1 MSIEASARN
10 YGTNPME
17 TQPTQFMHDLEARFK
32 LVSGLADRSLYKI
45 FYCKIQRAPIL
56 ILGIN
61 PDGAPAEISAG
72 GIIAGASTGYY
83 ENGEHDI
90 LDCNWRENPALRK
103 VLDPLLSGDLEKIR
117 RHVVKTNFAFHRS
130 AGATDFDLDAVVDEA
145 EPFLAEI
152 VDEVR
157 PSIVL
162 LTGAAT
168 EAFTGRFAER
178 AVCVAPPE
186 RDPDVN
192 QVVFAAARATLKRSK
207 KEVLVVQ
214 LANASMYGW
223 TYIKHHVADRIV
235 ALLKTHPLAG
245 TAKPVASA

>member
-1 MSIEASARN
+1 MDMHPN
-10 YGTNPME
+10 H
-17 TQPTQFMHDLEARFK
+17 FMHDLEARFK
-32 LVSGLADRSLYKI
+32 LATGLADRSLYKI

-56 ILGIN
+56 MLGIN
-61 PDGAPAEISAG
+61 PDGAPAQVSAG
-72 GIIAGASTGYY
+72 GIIAGASASYY

-103 VLDPLLSGDLEKIR
+103 VLEPLLSGDLEKIR

-130 AGATDFDLDAVVDEA
+130 AEAADFDLDAAVDQA

-157 PSIVL
+157 PSIVV

-178 AVCVAPPE
+178 AVCVAAAE
-186 RDPDVN
+186 RDPDTN

-207 KEVLVVQ
+207 KEILVVQ
-214 LANASMYGW
+214 LASASMLGW
-223 TYIKHHVADRIV
+223 TYIKYNVADRIV
-235 ALLKTHPLAG
+235 ALLKSHPLAVS
-245 TAKPVASA
+245 AKLAAAV